1 MKIARMNKGS
11 WGKLRAFFDVET
23 QEGFVMKGFKL
34 VEGING
40 LFVGMPSQKGSDEE
54 YHDTIWVE
62 SKEMREEL
70 NALAI
75 SKYQESDTM
84 SPPPVEE
91 ESFDSENNTT
101 EMTGENLSQ
110 DNEPHSESQT
120 TAESENDN
128 KANANADNVKS
139 FSDDDLPF

>member
-62 SKEMREEL
+62 SKEIREEL

-75 SKYQESDTM
+75 SKYQESDAM
-84 SPPPVEE
+84 SQQPEQE
-91 ESFDSENNTT
+91 ESFDREDNTT

-110 DNEPHSESQT
+110 DTESNSETETIEET
-120 TAESENDN
+120 TEDN
-128 KANANADNVKS
+128 KTNVNAENVKS

>member
-1 MKIARMNKGS
+1 MKIERMNKGE
-11 WGKLRAFFDVET
+11 WGKLRAFFDIRT
-23 QEGFVMKGFKL
+23 NEGLVVKGFKL
-34 VEGING
+34 VEGIKG

-62 SKEMREEL
+62 SKEIREEL
-70 NALAI
+70 NTLAI

-84 SPPPVEE
+84 SPPPTSEE
-91 ESFDSENNTT
+91 TFTSNDNTP